1 MSVANCPSCGAPVEF
16 AIGSSAVVVCTYCS
30 SVVAR
35 TDRGLELH
43 GKVAALIDTGTPLR
57 TGLAGKY
64 RGNGYR
70 ITGRS
75 QLRHQAGGV
84 WNEWYAAFDDGRW
97 GWLAEAQGRFYVT
110 FKVAEEAPPLESVG
124 LGQQVNNLTVSE
136 IGEAELLSAEGE
148 LPWVPEPGYSYSY
161 ADLTGTE
168 GRFATIDYSATPPV
182 VFKGHEVAL
191 ADLGLEEINLRR
203 ERVKA
208 TALNCS
214 KCGGPLNLIAPDQAE
229 RIWCPN
235 CGAGHDV
242 TEGEL
247 AYFATLKKKKIA
259 PVIPLGS
266 RGTIDGDEYVVAGF
280 MERAVKFDRDY
291 FWTEYLLYNPQRSYR
306 WLVHSDDHWSFVTP
320 LRAGE
325 VSESAVLGGG
335 TGKWLNYNGRRY
347 RLFQDATARVT
358 YVLGEFYWKVAVGE
372 AVDTADYVAPPYGAS
387 KEVTKSGAQEVNY
400 SHAVY
405 MTPKEVQTAFRLEK
419 KLPRP
424 STVGSMQPFPGPHFV
439 KPFLILFLLLV
450 VMAMVVSVTRP
461 RRTLLDRTFDLA
473 AMPTEQAAPGQTF
486 FTEPVTV
493 SGDGNIVIEGF
504 ANVDNDWLYVE
515 GDFVNTLT
523 NALSEF
529 SLPLEY
535 YHGVDQGERWSEGR
549 KSRRI
554 YLSSPEKG
562 SYVLRL
568 AAQWEQGKTPP
579 NFTLRVRE
587 GVFRW
592 PHFIVAFLVLCIPP
606 FLAFIRYVHFESE
619 RWKESSHSP
628 YAALQEMSGDD
639 EDEEE

>member
-1 MSVANCPSCGAPVEF
+1 MSVAVCPSCGAPVEF
-16 AIGSSAVVVCTYCS
+16 AIGSSVAVVCTYCR

-35 TDRGLELH
+35 TDRGVETH
-43 GKVAALIDTGTPLR
+43 GQVAALIDTGTPLR

-64 RGNGYR
+64 RGAGYR

-97 GWLAEAQGRFYVT
+97 GWVAEAQGRFYVT
-110 FKVAEEAPPLESVG
+110 FRVGEDAPALDSLG
-124 LGQQVNNLTVSE
+124 LGQVVNQLTVGE
-136 IGEAELLSAEGE
+136 IGRAELLSAEGE
-148 LPWVPEPGYSYSY
+148 LPWRPEPGYAYSY

-168 GRFATIDYSATPPV
+168 GRFATIDYSEEPPV

-191 ADLGLEEINLRR
+191 ADLGLEDISLTRQ
-203 ERVKA
+203 RVAA

-214 KCGGPLNLIAPDQAE
+214 KCGGPLNLTAPDQAE

-242 TEGEL
+242 TAGKL
-247 AYFATLKKKKIA
+247 AFFAMLKKKVE
-259 PVIPLGS
+259 PVIPLGT
-266 RGTIDGDEYVVAGF
+266 RGTLDGDEYVVAGF
-280 MERAVKFDRDY
+280 MQRAVTFDRDY
-291 FWTEYLLYNPQRSYR
+291 FWTEYLLYNQARGFR

-325 VSESAVLGGG
+325 VREAFQLLGGG
-335 TGKWLNYNGRRY
+335 ISKAVYYDGRRF

-372 AVDTADYVAPPYGAS
+372 QVDTADYIAPPYGIS
-387 KEVTKSGAQEVNY
+387 REVTKSGAQEVNY
-400 SHAVY
+400 SHARYLTPGEVQEAFAL
-405 MTPKEVQTAFRLEK
+405 PKE
-419 KLPRP
+419 LPAP
-424 STVGSMQPFPGPHFV
+424 SEIGPMQPYTGARLG
-439 KPFLILFLLLV
+439 KPFALLLILLIVTAV
-450 VMAMVVSVTRP
+450 VVAATRP
-461 RRTLLDRTFDLA
+461 GRTLLDRTFDLT
-473 AMPTEQAAPGQTF
+473 AMPADATTPGQVF
-486 FTEPVTV
+486 FTEPVQV
-493 SGDGNIVIEGF
+493 SGDGNLVIEGF

-515 GDFVNTLT
+515 GDVVNTLT
-523 NALSEF
+523 NELSEF

-535 YHGVDQGERWSEGR
+535 YHGVDQGESWSEGR
-549 KSRRI
+549 RWRRI

-562 SYVLRL
+562 SYMLRL

-592 PHFIVAFLVLCIPP
+592 PHLLLALVVLAIPAFFAVLRQ
-606 FLAFIRYVHFESE
+606 FGFETR
-619 RWKESSHSP
+619 RWKESAHSP
-628 YAALQEMSGDD
+628 YGTWESSD